1 MNQGNKKH
9 HISIHFQVGICYG
22 QLEAG
27 QVPIHMQG
35 QPTSVAA
42 QPVVAFPESG
52 VRPVYTTN

>member
-27 QVPIHMQG
+27 QVP
-35 QPTSVAA
+35 TSVAA

>member
-22 QLEAG
+22 QLEAC

-35 QPTSVAA
+35 QPTSVAT
-42 QPVVAFPESG
+42 QPLVAFPKSG